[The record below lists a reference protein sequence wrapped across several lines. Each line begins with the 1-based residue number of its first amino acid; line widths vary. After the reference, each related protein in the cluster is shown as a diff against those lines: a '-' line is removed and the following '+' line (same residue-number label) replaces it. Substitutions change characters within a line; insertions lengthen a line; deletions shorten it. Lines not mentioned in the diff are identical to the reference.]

1 MRSSAWSN
9 RWFRSSCSRPILPD
23 RISSQFR
30 LGYGLLAPLVKT
42 PEVEIPLTGSA
53 RGDSLD
59 SPLRSLAERNLF
71 DR

>member
-1 MRSSAWSN
+1 MGFWLRSS
-9 RWFRSSCSRPILPD
+9 RH
-23 RISSQFR
+23 Q
-30 LGYGLLAPLVKT
+30 K
-42 PEVEIPLTGSA
+42 EIPLTGSA